1 MTSSTVSS
9 PSASSPESSSRIRP
23 SSTRDASMEPP
34 RKRAKS
40 ELNPDQ
46 RKEARAHRNRI
57 AAQNSRDKRK
67 AHFAYLEQRINELEE
82 ENRRLREGMGLPQ
95 LGRSEEQKVL
105 DIQRETAKERENQEL
120 KERIKSLESGWSA
133 VVAALQAS
141 GLPLNV
147 PAPPNRT
154 ATDSKQPPSPTFPV
168 FLSQSPALS
177 NSSLSSSN
185 VLDEFESTRHLARVA
200 TIEDAQLIPMSLQRV
215 VSQRPKDI
223 TNSHHLPAHCR
234 RRCRSLTTRSHQPLT
249 KWPWRNC
256 YGRSSLPL
264 PLIHQ
269 RRLYLTKL
277 SRQLP
282 KSPMTRRPPHPPR
295 RQ

>member
-1 MTSSTVSS
+1 
-9 PSASSPESSSRIRP
+9 
-23 SSTRDASMEPP
+23 MEPP

-67 AHFAYLEQRINELEE
+67 AHFAYLEQRVNELEE

-105 DIQRETAKERENQEL
+105 DMQRETAKERENQEL

-147 PAPPNRT
+147 PATPNST
-154 ATDSKQPPSPTFPV
+154 ATDSKPLPSSTFPV
-168 FLSQSPALS
+168 FLPQSPALS

-200 TIEDAQLIPMSLQRV
+200 TIEDVQLIPVSLQRV
-215 VSQRPKDI
+215 VSQRPKNMP
-223 TNSHHLPAHCR
+223 NSQHLPALCRR
-234 RRCRSLTTRSHQPLT
+234 RRCRSIMTRSHQPST
-249 KWPWRNC
+249 KWPWRNS

-269 RRLYLTKL
+269 RSLYLTKL
-277 SRQLP
+277 SRQLLKFP
-282 KSPMTRRPPHPPR
+282 ITRRPPQPPR